1 MSEIRQYV
9 GFMLGNEKF
18 AISIMDVEE
27 IIRLTEI
34 TPVPKAPDFIEG
46 IINLRGRVI
55 PVADLKK
62 RINLGEADYDENKT
76 RIVVVMLNDKR
87 MGLIID
93 SVDEIIRIESSDVE
107 QAPALTVNMD
117 ASYIEGVAKTEK
129 GMIIIL
135 NIHKIFTSDEQNM
148 LNFF

>member
-9 GFMLGNEKF
+9 GFILGNEKY
-18 AISIMDVEE
+18 AISITDVEE

-62 RINLGEADYDENKT
+62 RINLGEANYDDKT
-76 RIVVVMLNDKR
+76 RIVVVMLREKR

-93 SVDEIIRIESSDVE
+93 SVEEIIRIEADQIE
-107 QAPALTVNMD
+107 QAPALTMSMD
-117 ASYIEGVAKTEK
+117 ASYVEGVAKTDK
-129 GMIIIL
+129 AMIIIL
-135 NIHKIFTSDEQNM
+135 NIHKIFTSDEQDM
-148 LNFF
+148 LGFF

>member
-62 RINLGEADYDENKT
+62 RINLGEASYDDKT

-93 SVDEIIRIESSDVE
+93 SVDEIIRIESNDIE

-117 ASYIEGVAKTEK
+117 ASYVEGVAKTEK

-135 NIHKIFTSDEQNM
+135 NIHKIFTSEEQNM
-148 LNFF
+148 LGFF

>member
-1 MSEIRQYV
+1 MSEIKQYV
-9 GFMLGNEKF
+9 GFILGNEKY
-18 AISIMDVEE
+18 AISITDVEE

-62 RINLGEADYDENKT
+62 RINLGEANYDDKT
-76 RIVVVMLNDKR
+76 RIVVVMLREKR

-93 SVDEIIRIESSDVE
+93 SVEEIIRIESDQIE
-107 QAPALTVNMD
+107 QAPALTMSMD
-117 ASYIEGVAKTEK
+117 ASYVEGVAKTDK
-129 GMIIIL
+129 AMIIIL
-135 NIHKIFTSDEQNM
+135 NIHKIFTSDEQDM
-148 LNFF
+148 LGFF

>member
-1 MSEIRQYV
+1 MSEIKQYV
-9 GFMLGNEKF
+9 GFVLGNERY
-18 AISIMDVEE
+18 AISITDVEE

-62 RINLGEADYDENKT
+62 RINLGEATYDDKT
-76 RIVVVMLNDKR
+76 RIIVVMLNDKR

-93 SVDEIIRIESSDVE
+93 KVEEIIRIESDNIE
-107 QAPALTVNMD
+107 QAPALTTNMD
-117 ASYIEGVAKTEK
+117 ASYIEGVAKTDK
-129 GMIIIL
+129 AMIIIL
-135 NIHKIFTSDEQNM
+135 NIHKIFTSEEQDM
-148 LNFF
+148 LGFF